1 MSFERRR
8 HMDVMMK
15 LMLTVAALAIAVV
28 SARFLYDVKYPK
40 PGTRPSFLR
49 VLLVGPVSIVFVIAG
64 LTGFMGTFAIL
75 GAF

>member
-1 MSFERRR
+1 
-8 HMDVMMK
+8 MDVMMK
-15 LMLTVAALAIAVV
+15 LMLTVAALAIAGV

-49 VLLVGPVSIVFVIAG
+49 VLLVVPVSIVFVIAG
-64 LTGFMGTFAIL
+64 IAGLMGIFATL